1 MGPEATSD
9 KLTEKQN
16 NELISTSMRTRRRS
30 SLIFSEVTTE
40 EKGISMKI
48 PRVTLNRTLPD
59 INESTQSGIF
69 RSYIY

>member
-9 KLTEKQN
+9 KLTEKRN
-16 NELISTSMRTRRRS
+16 NELITSIRTRRRS

-59 INESTQSGIF
+59 INESIQSGIF
-69 RSYIY
+69 KFYIY